1 MKNGVLYQ
9 IFAWSQN
16 GVLIEESRP
25 QTDDGEVPSE
35 FRFPV
40 NVVSPQ
46 GAGMMLKIPLPA
58 KSLKYAFELTDT
70 PAKVEAIVTD
80 ELARREKEAQGKLWT
95 PDMGG
100 VGPGGN

>member
-9 IFAWSQN
+9 VFAWSQN
-16 GVLIEESRP
+16 GILIEESRP

-40 NVVSPQ
+40 TIISP
-46 GAGMMLKIPLPA
+46 GSAGTTLKILLPA

-70 PAKVEAIVTD
+70 PAKIQAFIEK
-80 ELARREKEAQGKLWT
+80 ELVRLEKEAQGKLWT

-100 VGPGGN
+100 AGPGGN